1 VVIDVDAVADA
12 VDSCPAVVRRSAG
25 RAVEVATYLP
35 GHRVEGVRA
44 GDGRIEVHVEVC
56 YGSHL
61 PSVAD
66 EIRSAVAARTGI
78 DPVDVVIADVDLE
91 GAT

>member
-1 VVIDVDAVADA
+1 M
-12 VDSCPAVVRRSAG
+12 
-25 RAVEVATYLP
+25 EVATYLP
-35 GHRVEGVRA
+35 DRRVEGIRT
-44 GDGRIEVHVEVC
+44 GDGRIEVHVEVR

-66 EIRSAVAARTGI
+66 EIRSAVAARVGT
-78 DPVDVVIADVDLE
+78 DAVDVVIADVDME